1 MDRKIIYM
9 GLLLLVTFF
18 WGVTFPVIK
27 VALTFIGPG
36 PFLALRFLAATAMMA
51 ALLRKGKG
59 LLSPV
64 NIKHGLIAGFLLFLG
79 YYFQTVGLQYTSAA
93 ASGIITGAYVVLL
106 PIISYIYLKTK
117 VSFMDIVASAI
128 AFGGLALMSLGS
140 LGSLGTQF
148 GDILTLVCAL
158 AYALQIAY
166 VSKYS
171 RGIDSST
178 FTFYQIAAVT
188 VFSAISIPFTPGGF
202 GTINNYVIFALI
214 FTAIFG
220 SVFGYYVSTVAL
232 IYVEPTAA
240 GIIFVGE
247 PIFAALA
254 AVIFAHEKL
263 GLYVVLGGAVMIFA
277 MFMTSYDKYRQ
288 SRRNAMPQNGND

>member
-1 MDRKIIYM
+1 MDRKILYM

-36 PFLALRFLAATAMMA
+36 PFLTLRFLAATIMMA
-51 ALLRKGKG
+51 FLLRRGKG
-59 LLSPV
+59 LFSPV

-106 PIISYIYLKTK
+106 PIISFLYLKTK
-117 VSFMDIVASAI
+117 VSAVDVTASVI

-140 LGSLGTQF
+140 LDNLGTEF
-148 GDILTLVCAL
+148 GDILTLICAI

-166 VSKYS
+166 VSRYS

-202 GTINNYVIFALI
+202 GTINNYVVFALI

-263 GLYVVLGGAVMIFA
+263 GIYVVLGGIVMIFA
-277 MFMTSYDKYRQ
+277 MFLTSYDKYRQ
-288 SRRNAMPQNGND
+288 NRKKIKAEIEPT

>member
-1 MDRKIIYM
+1 MDRKILYM

-27 VALTFIGPG
+27 VALEYIGPG
-36 PFLALRFLAATAMMA
+36 PFLALRFLAATLMMA
-51 ALLRKGKG
+51 VLLRRGKG
-59 LLSPV
+59 LLNPV

-106 PIISYIYLKTK
+106 PIISYLYLKTK
-117 VSFMDIVASAI
+117 VSVMDVAASLL

-140 LGSLGTQF
+140 LNNLGTEL
-148 GDILTLVCAL
+148 GDILTIICAL
-158 AYALQIAY
+158 AYAIQIAY

-188 VFSAISIPFTPGGF
+188 VFSAISIPFTPGGI

-247 PIFAALA
+247 PIFAAIA
-254 AVIFAHEKL
+254 AVVFAHERL
-263 GLYVVLGGAVMIFA
+263 GIFVVLGGAVMIFA

-288 SRRNAMPQNGND
+288 NRKKFQT

>member
-1 MDRKIIYM
+1 MERKIFYM

-18 WGVTFPVIK
+18 WGVTFPV
-27 VALTFIGPG
+27 VQLALKYIGPG
-36 PFLALRFLAATAMMA
+36 PFLTLRFLAATIMMGF
-51 ALLRKGKG
+51 LLKRGVV
-59 LLSPV
+59 LFTRDNV
-64 NIKHGLIAGFLLFLG
+64 KHGLIAGFLLFLG
-79 YYFQTVGLQYTSAA
+79 YYFQTVGLEYTTAA

-106 PIISYIYLKTK
+106 PIISFVYLKTR
-117 VSFMDIVASAI
+117 VSRVDLAASLF
-128 AFGGLALMSLGS
+128 AFAGLALMSVGALNN
-140 LGSLGTQF
+140 LGTQM
-148 GDILTLVCAL
+148 GDMLTLLCAL

-171 RGIDSST
+171 RDLDPSA

-188 VFSAISIPFTPGGF
+188 LFSAVSIPFTPGGL
-202 GTINNYVIFALI
+202 GIINNYVIFALI

-254 AVIFAHEKL
+254 AVVFAGE
-263 GLYVVLGGAVMIFA
+263 VLGTYIIIGGTVMILA
-277 MFMTSYDKYRQ
+277 MFLTSFDKYRQ
-288 SRRNAMPQNGND
+288 SRILTKNQNKPV

>member
-1 MDRKIIYM
+1 MDRKILYM

-27 VALTFIGPG
+27 VALEYIGPG
-36 PFLALRFLAATAMMA
+36 PFLALRFLAATLMMA
-51 ALLRKGKG
+51 VLLRRGKG
-59 LLSPV
+59 LLNPV

-106 PIISYIYLKTK
+106 PIISYLYLKTK
-117 VSFMDIVASAI
+117 VSAMDIAASLL

-140 LGSLGTQF
+140 LNNLGTEL
-148 GDILTLVCAL
+148 GDILTIICAL
-158 AYALQIAY
+158 AYAIQIAY

-188 VFSAISIPFTPGGF
+188 VFSAISIPFTPGGI

-247 PIFAALA
+247 PIFAAIA
-254 AVIFAHEKL
+254 AVVFAHERL
-263 GLYVVLGGAVMIFA
+263 GIFVVLGGAVMIFA

-288 SRRNAMPQNGND
+288 NRKKFQT

>member
-27 VALTFIGPG
+27 LALTYIGPG
-36 PFLALRFLAATAMMA
+36 PFLALRFLAATIMMA
-51 ALLRKGKG
+51 VLLRRGRG
-59 LLSPV
+59 ALDPV
-64 NIKHGLIAGFLLFLG
+64 NIKHGIVAGFLLFLG

-106 PIISYIYLKTK
+106 PIISFLYLKTK
-117 VSFMDIVASAI
+117 VSRMDIFASVL
-128 AFGGLALMSLGS
+128 AFGGLALMSLGAIDNI
-140 LGSLGTQF
+140 GTEL
-148 GDILTLVCAL
+148 GDILTLACAL
-158 AYALQIAY
+158 GYALQIAY

-171 RGIDSST
+171 RKIDSST
-178 FTFYQIAAVT
+178 FTFYQIATVT
-188 VFSAISIPFTPGGF
+188 LFSAISIPFTPGGL
-202 GTINNYVIFALI
+202 GTLNSYVIFAII

-254 AVIFAHEKL
+254 SVIFTQQ
-263 GLYVVLGGAVMIFA
+263 GIGVYVVIGGAVMIFA
-277 MFMTSYDKYRQ
+277 MFLTSYDKYRQ
-288 SRRNAMPQNGND
+288 NRKGNQL